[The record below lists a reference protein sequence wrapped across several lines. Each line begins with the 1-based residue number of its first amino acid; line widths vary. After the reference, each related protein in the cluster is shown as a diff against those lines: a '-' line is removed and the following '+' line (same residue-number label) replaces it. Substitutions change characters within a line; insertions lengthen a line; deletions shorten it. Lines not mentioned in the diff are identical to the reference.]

1 MSAFRSIVR
10 LTLPAAALAAV
21 MVASPAAG
29 QPAIQGWGPGM
40 MMGPGMMNW
49 RSIGRNICDPRAAGL
64 AEWRFE
70 TIERTIQP
78 TDAQR
83 LALTEL
89 KAASAKAA
97 ERISA
102 ACPRELPQ
110 SSIARF
116 EVMEKRLDEMLQAVK
131 TVRPVFEAFY
141 ASLSDEQKARLDSGG
156 ASQLG
161 LAPLA
166 VALEPELKNQ
176 AALVNL
182 RMITSKL

>member
-1 MSAFRSIVR
+1 VPYLPFAVL
-10 LTLPAAALAAV
+10 LTAKSSL
-21 MVASPAAG
+21 S
-29 QPAIQGWGPGM
+29 
-40 MMGPGMMNW
+40 
-49 RSIGRNICDPRAAGL
+49 
-64 AEWRFE
+64 FE

-116 EVMEKRLDEMLQAVK
+116 EVMEKRLDEMLPAVK
-131 TVRPVFEAFY
+131 TVPAGLR
-141 ASLSDEQKARLDSGG
+141 SLLRL
-156 ASQLG
+156 AQRRAKN
-161 LAPLA
+161 AP
-166 VALEPELKNQ
+166 
-176 AALVNL
+176 
-182 RMITSKL
+182 